1 MKIICKFFRL
11 DIVAAIL
18 SFLSLLSLYMTIM
31 VPTGS
36 SEMGSAAT
44 ALTGVHLWEFTSIG
58 FVLMV
63 APCVIMI
70 MSKLHTKIRNKHLIL
85 FAILMLALIG
95 YNDGI
100 IVGSEWIRSMTGG
113 LVHYKRAMV
122 VYPGL
127 LLMSAGIL
135 VVHMDFADFC
145 DEYEEELAKYYEP
158 EDEYYNFSR

>member
-31 VPTGS
+31 VPTGT
-36 SEMGSAAT
+36 SETGSAAT

-70 MSKLHTKIRNKHLIL
+70 MSKLHTKIKNKHLIL
-85 FAILMLALIG
+85 FAILMLALI
-95 YNDGI
+95 
-100 IVGSEWIRSMTGG
+100 
-113 LVHYKRAMV
+113 
-122 VYPGL
+122 
-127 LLMSAGIL
+127 
-135 VVHMDFADFC
+135 
-145 DEYEEELAKYYEP
+145 
-158 EDEYYNFSR
+158 